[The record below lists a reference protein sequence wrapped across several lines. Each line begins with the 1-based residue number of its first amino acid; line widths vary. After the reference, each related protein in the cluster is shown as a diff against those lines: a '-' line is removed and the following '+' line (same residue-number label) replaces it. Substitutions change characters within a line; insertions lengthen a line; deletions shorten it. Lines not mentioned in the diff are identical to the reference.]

1 MSTSE
6 PTYTI
11 SELASELNIKP
22 SAIRY
27 YEKKRLINPD
37 RTPGNHRLYTKRDR
51 ARLKLVLRGKRFGA
65 TLDQIGEMIGMA
77 DSDMN
82 EKSQIETSL
91 RFIDLK
97 IEDIVIQK
105 NELKLFLADLLSLK
119 RKLLRLRRVL
129 AIKL

>member
-1 MSTSE
+1 MSANDHI
-6 PTYTI
+6 YTI
-11 SELASELNIKP
+11 SELASEMNIKP

>member
-1 MSTSE
+1 MSANDHI
-6 PTYTI
+6 YTI
-11 SELASELNIKP
+11 SELASEMNIKP

-37 RTPGNHRLYTKRDR
+37 RTPGNDRLYTKRDR